1 MGVRFREASL
11 TGQVLL
17 AVEVNLNPL
26 TTKSILITDE
36 RGYVLLHT
44 CQEAC
49 SQKCSQ
55 FKTFL
60 THLFWRDVRDHC
72 SLLSYRKIK
81 DRSLYISAQLFWR
94 VKRFHC
100 ESKKNCHPDVGISH
114 LFMSTVVRVK
124 LTPFSQSIIKS
135 R

>member
-44 CQEAC
+44 C
-49 SQKCSQ
+49 
-55 FKTFL
+55 
-60 THLFWRDVRDHC
+60 
-72 SLLSYRKIK
+72 
-81 DRSLYISAQLFWR
+81 
-94 VKRFHC
+94 
-100 ESKKNCHPDVGISH
+100 
-114 LFMSTVVRVK
+114 
-124 LTPFSQSIIKS
+124 
-135 R
+135 